1 MAPFDSEIPAQRA
14 PAVIDVRITPDVGTI
29 SSSRASQSRH
39 NYKVGSWHGVCWE
52 HVRSVSI
59 LGRTG
64 GCGEGRA
71 SVSLGRAPYR
81 AARFDMTSKPQAIV
95 SGKNVAARSPEV
107 DFAVVLSRII
117 ESIEHDSAQLRAVYE
132 LARIKLRREA
142 WRKTPPISRLEARRL
157 TLALESAIEGVETI
171 YSKHDEFRA
180 LQSLDR
186 FIESSEIGRRIEPPE
201 PLLMIDPP
209 PTQTADAD
217 HRAKGPSL
225 NVERSLHWLRAAPLL
240 RGAVVAILA
249 VALCAALSQFDLLG
263 RHAPLSSP
271 SQSESPPMFR
281 PSIAPID
288 GAPAGLRHRRF
299 VAAGSQSDTPR
310 YNSDDRSTVALDE
323 QPVKPLRSSC
333 TQTYEVPSE
342 GGGKVSINVVRC

>member
-1 MAPFDSEIPAQRA
+1 MGFAGSMSDPSR
-14 PAVIDVRITPDVGTI
+14 TI
-29 SSSRASQSRH
+29 R
-39 NYKVGSWHGVCWE
+39 
-52 HVRSVSI
+52 
-59 LGRTG
+59 GRTG
-64 GCGEGRA
+64 DSGTG
-71 SVSLGRAPYR
+71 APYR
-81 AARFDMTSKPQAIV
+81 TACFDMTSKPQEIG
-95 SGKNVAARSPEV
+95 SGQNVAARSPEV

-117 ESIEHDSAQLRAVYE
+117 ESIEHDSAQLRNAVYE

-171 YSKHDEFRA
+171 YSEHDEFRA

-249 VALCAALSQFDLLG
+249 VALCAALSPFDLLG

-271 SQSESPPMFR
+271 SQSESAPMFR
-281 PSIAPID
+281 PSIARID

-310 YNSDDRSTVALDE
+310 YNSDDRSTVAPDE

-333 TQTYEVPSE
+333 TQTDEVPSE
-342 GGGKVSINVVRC
+342 SGGKASINVVRC